1 MDLIY
6 SLVNDNEIAEELH
19 RVAQSW
25 YVPVM
30 ELLPSEQDKQL
41 NAKVMTFNNFLS
53 SWIDE
58 WDIVQNSHRQL
69 KE

>member
-6 SLVNDNEIAEELH
+6 SLVNGNEIAEELH